1 MTSGEGLKLVFT
13 ESPVATIVID
23 RQGQVADVN
32 RAAIK
37 TMARGRDRL
46 IGTPILSWVVPEDRD
61 MARDQFVKS
70 MEGRSGD
77 WTVRVRRGDGIAR
90 VLSLR
95 TVPLDRGGQAQG
107 ILAFAR
113 DLSPPQEGRPDAGQ
127 LQALLESLPG
137 QFVVAL
143 DRTGRIR
150 YSSGLSRTHLVPDEN
165 YVGEPFGV
173 LVCRDS
179 RNVELTDYLLEE
191 LKVGREWG
199 GLLWYHAVDGTRVPV
214 RTFASPYRDPKSGRI
229 LGGLVAGRD
238 VRRELK
244 LRDDV
249 ERSQRLASIGRLVGD
264 VAGALSSE
272 LEAASDGAAV
282 GGSGAESTGGATP
295 APASLPALDRLRRF
309 LEGLGEYASE
319 PQRDFDAVPVADV
332 IDAALVRHRTRPGAP
347 EVEMTRSGE
356 AGPSVVYAD
365 NAQLGRVFDILIE
378 NARESLAGRSDRR
391 VRIDV
396 AQGVEGLVVRVS
408 DSGAGLDP
416 GCADTI
422 FEPFFTT
429 KPGHAGLGLSIARAI
444 VDSFSGRL
452 WAEVDEDWTTFVLE
466 LRSKGREAS
475 IPFTI
480 APARGTRSR
489 TILLVDDEEAVRQSI
504 RKFLEKVGYEVREAW
519 SGRSALAQ
527 VTAGDPPELIL
538 TDLKMADGSGYWF
551 LTEVARDFPDLIRK
565 TVVLTGEAQSD
576 DAARLLR
583 ETGCPIIPK
592 PVELSHLLDI
602 LEEVTLAS

>member
-127 LQALLESLPG
+127 LQALLESLRG

-214 RTFASPYRDPKSGRI
+214 RTFASRI
-229 LGGLVAGRD
+229 GTRRAVGSSAVSWPAETCGVSSNCETTSSALKGSPASAGSWATSPGLSRVSS
-238 VRRELK
+238 RRHRTE
-244 LRDDV
+244 
-249 ERSQRLASIGRLVGD
+249 QPW
-264 VAGALSSE
+264 
-272 LEAASDGAAV
+272 GAAGQNPR
-282 GGSGAESTGGATP
+282 GGRHPRRPRFPHSTVSGDSWKGSVSTPRSRSATSTQFP
-295 APASLPALDRLRRF
+295 SLTC
-309 LEGLGEYASE
+309 
-319 PQRDFDAVPVADV
+319 

-429 KPGHAGLGLSIARAI
+429 KPGHAGLGSFDCAGDRRLVQRAALGGSRRGLDDVRARAA
-444 VDSFSGRL
+444 L
-452 WAEVDEDWTTFVLE
+452 
-466 LRSKGREAS
+466 KG
-475 IPFTI
+475 
-480 APARGTRSR
+480 ARGEHPLHDRSGPRHAIAHDSTGRRRGGRCGKASGSSSRRSATKCERRGAEEAPSPRSR
-489 TILLVDDEEAVRQSI
+489 PGTH
-504 RKFLEKVGYEVREAW
+504 
-519 SGRSALAQ
+519 RS
-527 VTAGDPPELIL
+527 
-538 TDLKMADGSGYWF
+538 
-551 LTEVARDFPDLIRK
+551 
-565 TVVLTGEAQSD
+565 
-576 DAARLLR
+576 
-583 ETGCPIIPK
+583 
-592 PVELSHLLDI
+592 LSSR
-602 LEEVTLAS
+602 T